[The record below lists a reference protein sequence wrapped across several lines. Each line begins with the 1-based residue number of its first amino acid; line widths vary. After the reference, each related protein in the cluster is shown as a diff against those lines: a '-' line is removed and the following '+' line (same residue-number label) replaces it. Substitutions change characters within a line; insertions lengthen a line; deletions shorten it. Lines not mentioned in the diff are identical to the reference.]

1 MTFRQKIL
9 VIDDDP
15 NIGALLEDYL
25 ARYDFQVTHVTRGQ
39 AGLDCLR
46 REPAHL
52 VVLDIRLP
60 DEDGFAL
67 LKTIRQQWDIPVI
80 MLTGLQDETDR
91 IVGLELGADDY
102 LTKPFSPREL
112 LARIRAV
119 LRRSGLPVKSQG
131 RMYHFGGHRLDADK
145 RTITLADGKTLKL
158 TAGEFRLLKIFLDS
172 PGRLFDRETLLDLC
186 HPYGEE
192 VYDRSIDVQI
202 LRLRRK
208 LEKDPAHPR
217 LIVTERGAGYRFA
230 ADVEKADASH
240 Q

>member
-1 MTFRQKIL
+1 MTSRQKIL

-25 ARYDFQVTHVTRGQ
+25 ARYDFQVTHVTRGRE
-39 AGLDCLR
+39 GIDRLR

-80 MLTGLQDETDR
+80 MLTGLQDEADR

-119 LRRSGLPVKSQG
+119 LRRSGLPVKPPG

-208 LEKDPAHPR
+208 LESDPAHPR